1 MKNIKA
7 FEDLDVWHAAM
18 ELVQEV
24 YALSDSFPATEE
36 AVLTRQIR
44 NVAIKIPAKI
54 GAGYSCGRK
63 GMEFRFYAYALATLG
78 MLQTHLELAVR
89 FKYVPQ
95 VEAKPVFEKADK
107 IGRMIEKLML
117 PEMED

>member
-24 YALSDSFPATEE
+24 YAICDQFPADED
-36 AVLTRQIR
+36 AVLTRQMR

-63 GMEFRFYAYALATLG
+63 GMEFRFYAYALASLG
-78 MLQTHLELAVR
+78 MLQTHLELARR
-89 FKYVPQ
+89 FKYVPD
-95 VEAKPVFEKADK
+95 VEIKPLFEKTDK
-107 IGRMIEKLML
+107 IGRMVEKLML
-117 PEMED
+117 PDLED

>member
-1 MKNIKA
+1 MKNVKA

-24 YALSDSFPATEE
+24 YALSDAFPVSED
-36 AVLTRQIR
+36 AVLTRQFR

-63 GMEFRFYAYALATLG
+63 SMEFRFYAYALASLG
-78 MLQTHLELAVR
+78 MLQTHLELAER
-89 FKYVPQ
+89 FKYLPK
-95 VEAKPVFEKADK
+95 VEIRPVLEKTEKIAKMV
-107 IGRMIEKLML
+107 EKLMM
-117 PEMED
+117 PQMDV

>member
-7 FEDLDVWHAAM
+7 FEDLDVWHSAM

-24 YALSDSFPATEE
+24 YAISDRFPSNEE
-36 AVLTRQIR
+36 AVLIRQMR

-78 MLQTHLELAVR
+78 MLQTHLELAAR
-89 FKYVPQ
+89 FKYVPE
-95 VEAKPVFEKADK
+95 VEIKPLFEKTEK

-117 PEMED
+117 PDFEE

>member
-24 YALSDSFPATEE
+24 YALSDHFPDSEE

-44 NVAIKIPAKI
+44 NVAIKVPAKI

-63 GMEFRFYAYALATLG
+63 GMEFRFYAYALASIG
-78 MLQTHLELAVR
+78 MLQTQLELAER
-89 FKYVPQ
+89 FKYVPA
-95 VEAKPVFEKADK
+95 VEVKPVFEKTDK
-107 IGRMIEKLML
+107 ISKMIEKLMM
-117 PEMED
+117 PDFE